1 MNDHKISL
9 KEFEQKYSTNAKAGL
24 SDEEAAIRLQ
34 KNGLNK
40 LSEKQ
45 GTHWAIL
52 LIREFITPFSLLLW
66 GGSALCV
73 VAYVIG
79 KDNSNLFLAIII
91 AVIILITGFIS
102 FNQTMKSQSL
112 MESFKDFIPAQ
123 TIVVRDGV

>member
-1 MNDHKISL
+1 
-9 KEFEQKYSTNAKAGL
+9 
-24 SDEEAAIRLQ
+24 
-34 KNGLNK
+34 
-40 LSEKQ
+40 
-45 GTHWAIL
+45 L